1 MIFSRS
7 EISKLNNAFTV
18 YCQIYAEKYKESDNN
33 EIEFSSYFE
42 ERMEKLIER
51 QKKTYFKIINTA
63 VKRVAC
69 IIVAILILAG
79 TVISVDALREG
90 IKNFFI
96 EVYEKFS
103 TIVFEKSNLN
113 STEITVCY
121 DPKYIP
127 DGYIVIDEKKST
139 FDYIKVFQDSKGS
152 KIFYLQS
159 CIFENGRNL
168 NTEKAFTEEVH
179 GGLYIENSKTKI
191 FIKSD
196 GMYEYYLES
205 DEKLT
210 KEELLKMAQSIS

>member
-18 YCQIYAEKYKESDNN
+18 YCQIYAGKYKESDNN

-139 FDYIKVFQDSKGS
+139 FDYIKVF
-152 KIFYLQS
+152 
-159 CIFENGRNL
+159 
-168 NTEKAFTEEVH
+168 
-179 GGLYIENSKTKI
+179 
-191 FIKSD
+191 
-196 GMYEYYLES
+196 
-205 DEKLT
+205 
-210 KEELLKMAQSIS
+210 